1 MTNTAMLPLDGERA
15 VTFRDKGQQFTYYF
29 NRISDADYRNR
40 YFPGLS
46 VSSENAGG
54 TMLTRVDVWTP
65 AEYLFA
71 AAIARVEGYKLR
83 PVDGN
88 DGSGDLMQLADWK
101 DKLPHGH
108 RQKAMDILLDVTA
121 SEAVAGEEYFD
132 PDCQEVR
139 VDAFWGIDV
148 DASNLRTNRRYR
160 GLAHRFRPPSAE
172 HSRKYNRAAGESR
185 LEGGSR
191 RNRTIYAGKHG
202 LMADLYD
209 ELVISVDGYSIG
221 GSPLGDAAQ
230 VKKEMDTFH
239 KVAALRLLFAAPDD
253 GAAVQEEAA

>member
-1 MTNTAMLPLDGERA
+1 MNFDKFIFLRGLSMTNTAMLPLDGERA

-121 SEAVAGEEYFD
+121 QKPSPARSTSTRTARRSAWTPSGASTWTRVTCAPIAGTAAW
-132 PDCQEVR
+132 R
-139 VDAFWGIDV
+139 T
-148 DASNLRTNRRYR
+148 ASGR
-160 GLAHRFRPPSAE
+160 HRPSTRASTTAPPA
-172 HSRKYNRAAGESR
+172 SRA
-185 LEGGSR
+185 
-191 RNRTIYAGKHG
+191 
-202 LMADLYD
+202 
-209 ELVISVDGYSIG
+209 
-221 GSPLGDAAQ
+221 
-230 VKKEMDTFH
+230 
-239 KVAALRLLFAAPDD
+239 
-253 GAAVQEEAA
+253 